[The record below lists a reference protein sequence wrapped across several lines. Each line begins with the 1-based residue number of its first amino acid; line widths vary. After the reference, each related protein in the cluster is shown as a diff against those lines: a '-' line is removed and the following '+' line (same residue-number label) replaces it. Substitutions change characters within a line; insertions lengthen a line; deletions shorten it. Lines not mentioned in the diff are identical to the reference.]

1 MSVESFSPTADVVR
15 VTPAAI
21 EHFRRQIETAGAAR
35 AVRLSV
41 KESGCTGFMYVV
53 DMVEQGTEG
62 DLHYHLDAGV
72 DLFVDS
78 AHLAVLNGTEIDY
91 VKTGVNRQLR
101 FNNPN
106 AQDYCGC
113 GESFNIANA
122 G

>member
-1 MSVESFSPTADVVR
+1 MSVESFSPATQVVR
-15 VTPAAI
+15 VTSAAVA
-21 EHFRRQIETAGAAR
+21 HFQRQLATAEDAR

-53 DMVEQGTEG
+53 DLVNEGAADDLHFALDEGVTLYVDSKHLAILAGTE
-62 DLHYHLDAGV
+62 V
-72 DLFVDS
+72 
-78 AHLAVLNGTEIDY
+78 DY
-91 VKTGVNRQLR
+91 VQEGVNRQLR

-113 GESFNIANA
+113 GESFNVASA

>member
-21 EHFRRQIETAGAAR
+21 EHFRRQIETGDDAR

-62 DLHYHLDAGV
+62 DLHYHLDEGV

-91 VKTGVNRQLR
+91 VKAGVNRQLR